1 MVGYRLYLPK
11 LRLIFLLLTSKSRYI
26 GGMLSHT
33 EDDVRGKGKPLVASG
48 GSVDEVAALVSRAQA
63 GDLSAFDS
71 IMALYRE
78 RLYSVIYNMTFNHED
93 AADLTQEAFVKA
105 FRSLK
110 KFKGKSSFFT
120 WLYRIGVNMTLSFL
134 QRKKTRKFFS
144 FEQVSEENATNKD
157 FEKLSSTEFSSV
169 KNTLLNELHEK
180 LNEALQTLSD
190 KHRTIVVLFEIDG
203 LSHREIATIMK
214 CTEGTVRSRLHY
226 AKIQL
231 QSLLSDYLK

>member
-1 MVGYRLYLPK
+1 MMFRHAEGDAK
-11 LRLIFLLLTSKSRYI
+11 GESQRLISP
-26 GGMLSHT
+26 
-33 EDDVRGKGKPLVASG
+33 DKPA
-48 GSVDEVAALVSRAQA
+48 DEVGDLVSRAQS
-63 GDLSAFDS
+63 GDLAAFDS
-71 IMALYRE
+71 IMLLYRE

-93 AADLTQEAFVKA
+93 AADLSQEAFVKA

-120 WLYRIGVNMTLSFL
+120 WLYRIGVNLTLSHL
-134 QRKKTRKFFS
+134 KRKKTRRFLS
-144 FEQVSEENATNKD
+144 FEQISEENGSGKEFD
-157 FEKLSSTEFSSV
+157 KFSSPESSSV
-169 KNTLLNELHEK
+169 RNTLLNELHEK
-180 LNEALQTLSD
+180 LNEALLKLSD
-190 KHRTIVVLFEIDG
+190 KHRTIVVLYEIDG

>member
-1 MVGYRLYLPK
+1 MFRHAEGDAK
-11 LRLIFLLLTSKSRYI
+11 GESQHLISP
-26 GGMLSHT
+26 
-33 EDDVRGKGKPLVASG
+33 DKPA
-48 GSVDEVAALVSRAQA
+48 DEVGVLVSRAQS
-63 GDLSAFDS
+63 GDLAAFDS
-71 IMALYRE
+71 IMLLYRE

-93 AADLTQEAFVKA
+93 AADLSQEAFVKA

-120 WLYRIGVNMTLSFL
+120 WLYRIGVNLTLSHL
-134 QRKKTRKFFS
+134 KRKKTRRFFS
-144 FEQVSEENATNKD
+144 FDQISEENGSGKEFD
-157 FEKLSSTEFSSV
+157 KFSSPESSSV
-169 KNTLLNELHEK
+169 RNTLLNELHEK
-180 LNEALQTLSD
+180 LNEALLKLSD
-190 KHRTIVVLFEIDG
+190 KHRTIVVLYEIDG